1 MFLLFEE
8 TGKFLAGRI
17 LSESDASLQ
26 VELDSGKRVK
36 VKAVNALLRF
46 EKPSPAEFVAGALK
60 LSEEIELDLAW
71 EFASEEEFSFADLA
85 REYFSSDA
93 TKPASLE
100 QQAAAL
106 FRLYD
111 APHYFRRAGRGRF
124 RKAPAEILQQA
135 LAAIEKKK
143 LVVAQIATWAGEL
156 GEGQCPAPIREQLY
170 KILFKPDKNSA
181 EYKAVVDASRATH
194 TAPLELLQKAG
205 AIASPY
211 QFHWKRF
218 LFENFPKGTGFP
230 ALQAPPVKDDLPLA
244 DVRAFSIDDSAT
256 TEIDDALSLQGLG
269 SGSVMLGIHIAAPGL
284 AVLPGS
290 AVDVVGRARMS
301 TVYMPGYKLTMLP
314 NDVVEAYT
322 LQEGRNCPAL
332 SLYLTLD
339 EATLEITASVTR
351 LEQVPIVSN
360 LRHDA
365 LDSTFNEAFFE
376 AAQLSPPTD
385 VQWGVELT
393 FLHRLSKHLKAE
405 REIVRGRPENFNRPD
420 YNFKLDNPSG
430 QEPQGDERVSISTRQ
445 RGAPLDL
452 IVAEAMILANSTWGE
467 WLAEHGVPGIYRSQ
481 ASLAPGVKVRM
492 GTKALP
498 HAGIGVKSYVWSTSP
513 LRRYTDLVNQ
523 WQIIAC
529 ARHGRTAALVAP
541 FKPKDAELFSV
552 ISCFDGVYSAYNGFQ
567 SGIERYWTLKYL
579 QQNNIT
585 ELTATTFKDNLVRAD
600 DLPLVLPA
608 LGAQGLPRG
617 ARVRIKLGAIDEI
630 TLDVAGTVVERLDTV
645 VDDAAAL
652 VDEGVEDDG
661 DAELAAGPISIA
673 VDMSEADSDAAP
685 PPGAAAA

>member
-1 MFLLFEE
+1 MFVLFEE

-17 LSESDASLQ
+17 LSETDASLQ

-36 VKAVNALLRF
+36 VKAVNALLKF
-46 EKPSPAEFVAGALK
+46 EKPAPADFVASALK
-60 LSEEIELDLAW
+60 LGEEIELDLAW
-71 EFASEEEFSFADLA
+71 EFASEEEFSFSDLA
-85 REYFSSDA
+85 REYFSADA
-93 TKPASLE
+93 SRAASLE

-111 APHYFRRAGRGRF
+111 APHYFRRAGKGRF
-124 RKAPAEILQQA
+124 KKAPAEILQQA

-143 LVVAQIATWAGEL
+143 QVVAQIAAWAEEL
-156 GEGQCPAPIREQLY
+156 GQGQCPEPIAQQLY

-194 TAPLELLQKAG
+194 IAPLELLQKAG

-218 LFENFPKGTGFP
+218 LFENFPKGTSFP
-230 ALQAPPVKDDLPLA
+230 ALQAPPVKDELPLA
-244 DVRAFSIDDSAT
+244 DVKAFSIDDSST
-256 TEIDDALSLQGLG
+256 TEIDDALSVGGLG
-269 SGSVMLGIHIAAPGL
+269 SGTITLGIHIAAPGL

-339 EATLEITASVTR
+339 ETTLEITGSVTR

-365 LDSTFNEAFFE
+365 LDSTFTEAFFE
-376 AAQLSPPTD
+376 AAQLSPPAD
-385 VQWGVELT
+385 VPWGIELA
-393 FLHRLSKHLKAE
+393 FLHRLARHLKAR
-405 REIVRGRPENFNRPD
+405 REIVRGKPENFNRPD

-430 QEPQGDERVSISTRQ
+430 QEPKGDERVSISTRQ

-529 ARHGRTAALVAP
+529 TRHGRTAALAAP
-541 FKPKDAELFSV
+541 FKPKDADLFSV
-552 ISCFDGVYSAYNGFQ
+552 ISCFDGAYSAYNGFQ

-630 TLDVAGTVVERLDTV
+630 TLDISGTVTERLDAV
-645 VDDAAAL
+645 ADESAAL
-652 VDEGVEDDG
+652 ADESGEEDGESDM
-661 DAELAAGPISIA
+661 AAGPISIA
-673 VDMSEADSDAAP
+673 VDVNEPAAETP
-685 PPGAAAA
+685 LAAGVTAA